1 MQQEI
6 NIKVVA
12 QDRAKDND
20 FKQLFL
26 EMYPRLV
33 RYAVSLLGDGNEA
46 RDVVGDVFEKAWNQ
60 FSSLQMETRRSWLY
74 ASVRNACL
82 NWLKHQQVEQT
93 NVEALIEATR
103 YDMSTRY
110 EEHERLLQ
118 QAERIAR
125 ELKEPTCTILRLC
138 YFEHLTYQQAA
149 DSRQAGHQSQHRE
162 EAYFQGTR
170 HFARANEAYKHRELG
185 GKIMNKNQ
193 DQELDYRMDSV
204 SENVSENASGKVS
217 ENVSDA
223 RLSQIFG
230 EALGDEPSKEET
242 LAAWEAFEQKHISSE
257 EEHLQKA
264 EDELS
269 EKKIDKAR
277 ILTWITASVAVAASL
292 FLFIFRSSQEIS
304 QPTEFSMELFS
315 EVTSPKQVEQTLSN
329 GYCVVSTPAATT
341 TLVTL
346 SDGTRVMLNANST
359 LEYPAS
365 FDDAEVREVRLKG
378 EAHFEVTKN
387 PHRPFVVKAG
397 EMQTQVLGTIFDVK
411 AYRKDAPKV
420 TLMEGKVKVS
430 NADTEIEM
438 RPGQTAT
445 LQADKI
451 VVSKASSSAS
461 DWLEGDFDMDQV
473 TLAEAMSDIGAWYNK
488 TVVFQSQANMDK
500 LIHFRFS
507 RRASLQ
513 EIITALNEM
522 GVAKVRIEK
531 GKIMVL

>member
-1 MQQEI
+1 
-6 NIKVVA
+6 
-12 QDRAKDND
+12 
-20 FKQLFL
+20 
-26 EMYPRLV
+26 
-33 RYAVSLLGDGNEA
+33 
-46 RDVVGDVFEKAWNQ
+46 
-60 FSSLQMETRRSWLY
+60 
-74 ASVRNACL
+74 
-82 NWLKHQQVEQT
+82 
-93 NVEALIEATR
+93 
-103 YDMSTRY
+103 
-110 EEHERLLQ
+110 
-118 QAERIAR
+118 
-125 ELKEPTCTILRLC
+125 
-138 YFEHLTYQQAA
+138 
-149 DSRQAGHQSQHRE
+149 
-162 EAYFQGTR
+162 
-170 HFARANEAYKHRELG
+170 
-185 GKIMNKNQ
+185 MNKNQ
-193 DQELDYRMDSV
+193 DQELDYRM
-204 SENVSENASGKVS
+204 EAENA
-217 ENVSDA
+217 SDA
-223 RLSQIFG
+223 RLTRIFG
-230 EALGDEPSKEET
+230 EALGGEPSKEET
-242 LAAWEAFEQKHISSE
+242 LAAWEAFEKKHISSE
-257 EEHLQKA
+257 EEHLSFEK
-264 EDELS
+264 ES
-269 EKKIDKAR
+269 IVKNEKKVSKAR

-315 EVTSPKQVEQTLSN
+315 EVTSPKQVEQTLSD

-346 SDGTRVMLNANST
+346 SDGTKVMLNANST

-420 TLMEGKVKVS
+420 TLMQGKVKVS
-430 NADTEIEM
+430 NADTEVEM

-451 VVSKASSSAS
+451 VVSKASSSAF

-522 GVAKVRIEK
+522 GVARIRMEK

>member
-1 MQQEI
+1 
-6 NIKVVA
+6 
-12 QDRAKDND
+12 
-20 FKQLFL
+20 
-26 EMYPRLV
+26 
-33 RYAVSLLGDGNEA
+33 
-46 RDVVGDVFEKAWNQ
+46 
-60 FSSLQMETRRSWLY
+60 
-74 ASVRNACL
+74 
-82 NWLKHQQVEQT
+82 
-93 NVEALIEATR
+93 
-103 YDMSTRY
+103 
-110 EEHERLLQ
+110 
-118 QAERIAR
+118 
-125 ELKEPTCTILRLC
+125 
-138 YFEHLTYQQAA
+138 
-149 DSRQAGHQSQHRE
+149 
-162 EAYFQGTR
+162 
-170 HFARANEAYKHRELG
+170 
-185 GKIMNKNQ
+185 MNKNQ

-204 SENVSENASGKVS
+204 SENVSENASEKVS

-257 EEHLQKA
+257 EEHLSFEK
-264 EDELS
+264 ES
-269 EKKIDKAR
+269 IVKNEKKVSKAR

-315 EVTSPKQVEQTLSN
+315 EVTSPKQVEQTLSD

-430 NADTEIEM
+430 NADTEVEM
-438 RPGQTAT
+438 HPGQTAT
-445 LQADKI
+445 LQSDKI
-451 VVSKASSSAS
+451 VVSKASPSAS

>member
-1 MQQEI
+1 
-6 NIKVVA
+6 
-12 QDRAKDND
+12 
-20 FKQLFL
+20 
-26 EMYPRLV
+26 
-33 RYAVSLLGDGNEA
+33 
-46 RDVVGDVFEKAWNQ
+46 
-60 FSSLQMETRRSWLY
+60 
-74 ASVRNACL
+74 
-82 NWLKHQQVEQT
+82 
-93 NVEALIEATR
+93 
-103 YDMSTRY
+103 
-110 EEHERLLQ
+110 
-118 QAERIAR
+118 
-125 ELKEPTCTILRLC
+125 
-138 YFEHLTYQQAA
+138 
-149 DSRQAGHQSQHRE
+149 
-162 EAYFQGTR
+162 
-170 HFARANEAYKHRELG
+170 
-185 GKIMNKNQ
+185 MNKNQ

-204 SENVSENASGKVS
+204 SENVSENASEKVS

-242 LAAWEAFEQKHISSE
+242 LAAWEAFEKKHISSE
-257 EEHLQKA
+257 EEHLSFEK
-264 EDELS
+264 ES
-269 EKKIDKAR
+269 IVKNEKKVSKAR
-277 ILTWITASVAVAASL
+277 ILTWITASVAVVASL

-315 EVTSPKQVEQTLSN
+315 EITSPKQVEQTLSD

-346 SDGTRVMLNANST
+346 SDGTKVMLNANST

-378 EAHFEVTKN
+378 EAHFEVIKN

-420 TLMEGKVKVS
+420 TLMQGKVKVS
-430 NADTEIEM
+430 NADTEVEM

-451 VVSKASSSAS
+451 VVSKASPSAS

-522 GVAKVRIEK
+522 GVARIKIEK

>member
-1 MQQEI
+1 
-6 NIKVVA
+6 
-12 QDRAKDND
+12 
-20 FKQLFL
+20 
-26 EMYPRLV
+26 
-33 RYAVSLLGDGNEA
+33 
-46 RDVVGDVFEKAWNQ
+46 
-60 FSSLQMETRRSWLY
+60 
-74 ASVRNACL
+74 
-82 NWLKHQQVEQT
+82 
-93 NVEALIEATR
+93 
-103 YDMSTRY
+103 
-110 EEHERLLQ
+110 
-118 QAERIAR
+118 
-125 ELKEPTCTILRLC
+125 
-138 YFEHLTYQQAA
+138 
-149 DSRQAGHQSQHRE
+149 
-162 EAYFQGTR
+162 
-170 HFARANEAYKHRELG
+170 
-185 GKIMNKNQ
+185 MNKNQ
-193 DQELDYRMDSV
+193 DQELDYRKDSV
-204 SENVSENASGKVS
+204 SENVSEKASG
-217 ENVSDA
+217 NVSDA

-230 EALGDEPSKEET
+230 EALGDEPLKEET
-242 LAAWEAFEQKHISSE
+242 LAAWEAFEKKHISSE
-257 EEHLQKA
+257 EEL
-264 EDELS
+264 LS
-269 EKKIDKAR
+269 FEKEFIVKNEKKVSKAR
-277 ILTWITASVAVAASL
+277 ILTWITTASVAVAASL

-346 SDGTRVMLNANST
+346 GDGTRVMLNANST

-420 TLMEGKVKVS
+420 TLMQGKVTVS
-430 NADTEIEM
+430 NADTEVEM
-438 RPGQTAT
+438 RPGQTAM

>member
-1 MQQEI
+1 
-6 NIKVVA
+6 
-12 QDRAKDND
+12 
-20 FKQLFL
+20 
-26 EMYPRLV
+26 
-33 RYAVSLLGDGNEA
+33 
-46 RDVVGDVFEKAWNQ
+46 
-60 FSSLQMETRRSWLY
+60 
-74 ASVRNACL
+74 
-82 NWLKHQQVEQT
+82 
-93 NVEALIEATR
+93 
-103 YDMSTRY
+103 
-110 EEHERLLQ
+110 
-118 QAERIAR
+118 
-125 ELKEPTCTILRLC
+125 
-138 YFEHLTYQQAA
+138 
-149 DSRQAGHQSQHRE
+149 
-162 EAYFQGTR
+162 
-170 HFARANEAYKHRELG
+170 
-185 GKIMNKNQ
+185 MNKNQ

-204 SENVSENASGKVS
+204 SENVSENASEKVS

-242 LAAWEAFEQKHISSE
+242 LAAWEAFEKKHISSE

-269 EKKIDKAR
+269 EKKIEDEIGGESSSRKISKAR

-315 EVTSPKQVEQTLSN
+315 EVTSPKQVEQTLSD
-329 GYCVVSTPAATT
+329 GHCVVSTPAATT

-346 SDGTRVMLNANST
+346 SDGTKVMLNANST

-397 EMQTQVLGTIFDVK
+397 EMQTQVLGTVFDVK

-420 TLMEGKVKVS
+420 TLMQGKVKVS
-430 NADTEIEM
+430 NADTEVEM

-451 VVSKASSSAS
+451 VVSKASPSAS

>member
-1 MQQEI
+1 
-6 NIKVVA
+6 
-12 QDRAKDND
+12 
-20 FKQLFL
+20 
-26 EMYPRLV
+26 
-33 RYAVSLLGDGNEA
+33 
-46 RDVVGDVFEKAWNQ
+46 
-60 FSSLQMETRRSWLY
+60 
-74 ASVRNACL
+74 
-82 NWLKHQQVEQT
+82 
-93 NVEALIEATR
+93 
-103 YDMSTRY
+103 
-110 EEHERLLQ
+110 
-118 QAERIAR
+118 
-125 ELKEPTCTILRLC
+125 
-138 YFEHLTYQQAA
+138 
-149 DSRQAGHQSQHRE
+149 
-162 EAYFQGTR
+162 
-170 HFARANEAYKHRELG
+170 
-185 GKIMNKNQ
+185 MNKNQ
-193 DQELDYRMDSV
+193 DQKLDYRMDSV
-204 SENVSENASGKVS
+204 SENVSENASEKVS

-242 LAAWEAFEQKHISSE
+242 LAAWEAFEKKHISSE

-269 EKKIDKAR
+269 EKKIEDEIGRENGNEIGREIEGESSSRKISKAR
-277 ILTWITASVAVAASL
+277 ILAWITASVAVAASL

-304 QPTEFSMELFS
+304 LPTEFSMELFS
-315 EVTSPKQVEQTLSN
+315 EVTSPKQVEQTLSD

-420 TLMEGKVKVS
+420 TLMQGKVKVS
-430 NADTEIEM
+430 NADTEVEM

-445 LQADKI
+445 LQSDKI

>member
-1 MQQEI
+1 
-6 NIKVVA
+6 
-12 QDRAKDND
+12 
-20 FKQLFL
+20 
-26 EMYPRLV
+26 
-33 RYAVSLLGDGNEA
+33 
-46 RDVVGDVFEKAWNQ
+46 
-60 FSSLQMETRRSWLY
+60 
-74 ASVRNACL
+74 
-82 NWLKHQQVEQT
+82 
-93 NVEALIEATR
+93 
-103 YDMSTRY
+103 
-110 EEHERLLQ
+110 
-118 QAERIAR
+118 
-125 ELKEPTCTILRLC
+125 
-138 YFEHLTYQQAA
+138 
-149 DSRQAGHQSQHRE
+149 
-162 EAYFQGTR
+162 
-170 HFARANEAYKHRELG
+170 
-185 GKIMNKNQ
+185 MNKNQ
-193 DQELDYRMDSV
+193 DQKLDYRMDSV
-204 SENVSENASGKVS
+204 SENVSENASEKVS

-257 EEHLQKA
+257 EEHLSFEK
-264 EDELS
+264 ES
-269 EKKIDKAR
+269 IVKNEKKVSKAR

-315 EVTSPKQVEQTLSN
+315 EVTSPKQVEQTLSD

-430 NADTEIEM
+430 NADTEVEM
-438 RPGQTAT
+438 HPGQTAT
-445 LQADKI
+445 LQSDKI
-451 VVSKASSSAS
+451 VVSRASSSVS

-522 GVAKVRIEK
+522 GVAKVRMEK

>member
-1 MQQEI
+1 
-6 NIKVVA
+6 
-12 QDRAKDND
+12 
-20 FKQLFL
+20 
-26 EMYPRLV
+26 
-33 RYAVSLLGDGNEA
+33 
-46 RDVVGDVFEKAWNQ
+46 
-60 FSSLQMETRRSWLY
+60 
-74 ASVRNACL
+74 
-82 NWLKHQQVEQT
+82 
-93 NVEALIEATR
+93 
-103 YDMSTRY
+103 
-110 EEHERLLQ
+110 
-118 QAERIAR
+118 
-125 ELKEPTCTILRLC
+125 
-138 YFEHLTYQQAA
+138 
-149 DSRQAGHQSQHRE
+149 
-162 EAYFQGTR
+162 
-170 HFARANEAYKHRELG
+170 
-185 GKIMNKNQ
+185 MNKNQ

-204 SENVSENASGKVS
+204 SENVSENASEKVS

-242 LAAWEAFEQKHISSE
+242 LAAWEAFEKKHISSE
-257 EEHLQKA
+257 EEHLQKT

-269 EKKIDKAR
+269 EKKIEDEIGRESSSRKISKAR
-277 ILTWITASVAVAASL
+277 ILAWITASVAVAASL

-315 EVTSPKQVEQTLSN
+315 EVTSPKQVEQTLSD

-346 SDGTRVMLNANST
+346 SDGTKVMLNANST

-420 TLMEGKVKVS
+420 TLMQGKVKVS
-430 NADTEIEM
+430 NADTEVEM

-507 RRASLQ
+507 RKASLQ

>member
-1 MQQEI
+1 
-6 NIKVVA
+6 
-12 QDRAKDND
+12 
-20 FKQLFL
+20 
-26 EMYPRLV
+26 
-33 RYAVSLLGDGNEA
+33 
-46 RDVVGDVFEKAWNQ
+46 
-60 FSSLQMETRRSWLY
+60 
-74 ASVRNACL
+74 
-82 NWLKHQQVEQT
+82 
-93 NVEALIEATR
+93 
-103 YDMSTRY
+103 
-110 EEHERLLQ
+110 
-118 QAERIAR
+118 
-125 ELKEPTCTILRLC
+125 
-138 YFEHLTYQQAA
+138 
-149 DSRQAGHQSQHRE
+149 
-162 EAYFQGTR
+162 
-170 HFARANEAYKHRELG
+170 
-185 GKIMNKNQ
+185 MNKNQ

-204 SENVSENASGKVS
+204 SENVSENASEKVS

-257 EEHLQKA
+257 EEHLSFEK
-264 EDELS
+264 ES
-269 EKKIDKAR
+269 IVKNEKKVSKAR

-315 EVTSPKQVEQTLSN
+315 EVTSPKQVEQTLSD

-420 TLMEGKVKVS
+420 TLMQGKVKVS
-430 NADTEIEM
+430 NADTEVEM

-445 LQADKI
+445 LQSDKI
-451 VVSKASSSAS
+451 VVSRASSSVS

-488 TVVFQSQANMDK
+488 TVVFQSQANMGK

-522 GVAKVRIEK
+522 GVAKVRMEK

>member
-1 MQQEI
+1 
-6 NIKVVA
+6 
-12 QDRAKDND
+12 
-20 FKQLFL
+20 
-26 EMYPRLV
+26 
-33 RYAVSLLGDGNEA
+33 
-46 RDVVGDVFEKAWNQ
+46 
-60 FSSLQMETRRSWLY
+60 
-74 ASVRNACL
+74 
-82 NWLKHQQVEQT
+82 
-93 NVEALIEATR
+93 
-103 YDMSTRY
+103 
-110 EEHERLLQ
+110 
-118 QAERIAR
+118 
-125 ELKEPTCTILRLC
+125 
-138 YFEHLTYQQAA
+138 
-149 DSRQAGHQSQHRE
+149 
-162 EAYFQGTR
+162 
-170 HFARANEAYKHRELG
+170 
-185 GKIMNKNQ
+185 MNKNQ

-204 SENVSENASGKVS
+204 SENVSENVSEKVS

-242 LAAWEAFEQKHISSE
+242 LAAWEAFEKKHISSE
-257 EEHLQKA
+257 EEHLSFEK
-264 EDELS
+264 ES
-269 EKKIDKAR
+269 IVKNEKKVSKAR

-315 EVTSPKQVEQTLSN
+315 EVTSPKQVEQTLSD

-420 TLMEGKVKVS
+420 TLMQGKVKVS
-430 NADTEIEM
+430 NADTEVEM

-451 VVSKASSSAS
+451 VVSKASPSVS

-522 GVAKVRIEK
+522 GVAKVRMEK

>member
-1 MQQEI
+1 
-6 NIKVVA
+6 
-12 QDRAKDND
+12 
-20 FKQLFL
+20 
-26 EMYPRLV
+26 
-33 RYAVSLLGDGNEA
+33 
-46 RDVVGDVFEKAWNQ
+46 
-60 FSSLQMETRRSWLY
+60 
-74 ASVRNACL
+74 
-82 NWLKHQQVEQT
+82 
-93 NVEALIEATR
+93 
-103 YDMSTRY
+103 
-110 EEHERLLQ
+110 
-118 QAERIAR
+118 
-125 ELKEPTCTILRLC
+125 
-138 YFEHLTYQQAA
+138 
-149 DSRQAGHQSQHRE
+149 
-162 EAYFQGTR
+162 
-170 HFARANEAYKHRELG
+170 
-185 GKIMNKNQ
+185 MNKNQ
-193 DQELDYRMDSV
+193 DQELDYRMDPV
-204 SENVSENASGKVS
+204 SENVSENASEKVS
-217 ENVSDA
+217 EKVSDA

-242 LAAWEAFEQKHISSE
+242 LAAWEAFEKKHISSE
-257 EEHLQKA
+257 KEHLSFEK
-264 EDELS
+264 ES
-269 EKKIDKAR
+269 IVKNEKKVSKAR

-315 EVTSPKQVEQTLSN
+315 EVTSPKQVEQTLSD

-359 LEYPAS
+359 LEYPVS

-387 PHRPFVVKAG
+387 PHCPFVVKAG

-430 NADTEIEM
+430 NADTEVEM
-438 RPGQTAT
+438 HPGQTAT

-451 VVSKASSSAS
+451 VVSKASPSAS

-488 TVVFQSQANMDK
+488 TVVFQSQANMGK

-522 GVAKVRIEK
+522 GVAKVRMEK

>member
-1 MQQEI
+1 
-6 NIKVVA
+6 
-12 QDRAKDND
+12 
-20 FKQLFL
+20 
-26 EMYPRLV
+26 
-33 RYAVSLLGDGNEA
+33 
-46 RDVVGDVFEKAWNQ
+46 
-60 FSSLQMETRRSWLY
+60 
-74 ASVRNACL
+74 
-82 NWLKHQQVEQT
+82 
-93 NVEALIEATR
+93 
-103 YDMSTRY
+103 
-110 EEHERLLQ
+110 
-118 QAERIAR
+118 
-125 ELKEPTCTILRLC
+125 
-138 YFEHLTYQQAA
+138 
-149 DSRQAGHQSQHRE
+149 
-162 EAYFQGTR
+162 
-170 HFARANEAYKHRELG
+170 
-185 GKIMNKNQ
+185 MNKNQ
-193 DQELDYRMDSV
+193 NQELDDRMNPVSEKV
-204 SENVSENASGKVS
+204 SENVSENASEKVS
-217 ENVSDA
+217 ENAFDA

-242 LAAWEAFEQKHISSE
+242 LAAWEAFEKKHISSE
-257 EEHLQKA
+257 KHPSSEKEHLQKA

-315 EVTSPKQVEQTLSN
+315 EVTSPKQVEQTLSD

-420 TLMEGKVKVS
+420 TLMQGKVKVS
-430 NADTEIEM
+430 NADTEVEM

-445 LQADKI
+445 LQSDKI
-451 VVSKASSSAS
+451 VVSKASPSAS

-473 TLAEAMSDIGAWYNK
+473 TLAEAMSDIGTWYNK
-488 TVVFQSQANMDK
+488 TVVFQSQANMGK

>member
-1 MQQEI
+1 
-6 NIKVVA
+6 
-12 QDRAKDND
+12 
-20 FKQLFL
+20 
-26 EMYPRLV
+26 
-33 RYAVSLLGDGNEA
+33 
-46 RDVVGDVFEKAWNQ
+46 
-60 FSSLQMETRRSWLY
+60 
-74 ASVRNACL
+74 
-82 NWLKHQQVEQT
+82 
-93 NVEALIEATR
+93 
-103 YDMSTRY
+103 
-110 EEHERLLQ
+110 
-118 QAERIAR
+118 
-125 ELKEPTCTILRLC
+125 
-138 YFEHLTYQQAA
+138 
-149 DSRQAGHQSQHRE
+149 
-162 EAYFQGTR
+162 
-170 HFARANEAYKHRELG
+170 
-185 GKIMNKNQ
+185 MNKNQ

-204 SENVSENASGKVS
+204 SENVSENVSEKAS

-242 LAAWEAFEQKHISSE
+242 LAVWEAFEKKHISSE
-257 EEHLQKA
+257 EEHLSFEK
-264 EDELS
+264 ES
-269 EKKIDKAR
+269 IVKNEKKVSKAR

-315 EVTSPKQVEQTLSN
+315 EVTSPKQVEQTLSD

-346 SDGTRVMLNANST
+346 SDGTKVMLNANST

-420 TLMEGKVKVS
+420 TLMQGKVKVS
-430 NADTEIEM
+430 NADTEVEM

>member
-1 MQQEI
+1 
-6 NIKVVA
+6 
-12 QDRAKDND
+12 
-20 FKQLFL
+20 
-26 EMYPRLV
+26 
-33 RYAVSLLGDGNEA
+33 
-46 RDVVGDVFEKAWNQ
+46 
-60 FSSLQMETRRSWLY
+60 
-74 ASVRNACL
+74 
-82 NWLKHQQVEQT
+82 
-93 NVEALIEATR
+93 
-103 YDMSTRY
+103 
-110 EEHERLLQ
+110 
-118 QAERIAR
+118 
-125 ELKEPTCTILRLC
+125 
-138 YFEHLTYQQAA
+138 
-149 DSRQAGHQSQHRE
+149 
-162 EAYFQGTR
+162 
-170 HFARANEAYKHRELG
+170 
-185 GKIMNKNQ
+185 
-193 DQELDYRMDSV
+193 MDSV
-204 SENVSENASGKVS
+204 SENVSENASEKVS
-217 ENVSDA
+217 EKISEKTSEKVSDA

-242 LAAWEAFEQKHISSE
+242 LAAWEAFEKKHISSE

-264 EDELS
+264 EDELA
-269 EKKIDKAR
+269 EKKIEDEIGRESSSRKISKAR
-277 ILTWITASVAVAASL
+277 ILAWITASVAVAASL

-315 EVTSPKQVEQTLSN
+315 EVTSPKQVEQTLSD

-346 SDGTRVMLNANST
+346 SDGTKVMLNANST

-420 TLMEGKVKVS
+420 TLMQGKVKVS

-451 VVSKASSSAS
+451 VVSKASPSAS

-488 TVVFQSQANMDK
+488 TVVFQSQANMGK

>member
-1 MQQEI
+1 
-6 NIKVVA
+6 
-12 QDRAKDND
+12 
-20 FKQLFL
+20 
-26 EMYPRLV
+26 
-33 RYAVSLLGDGNEA
+33 
-46 RDVVGDVFEKAWNQ
+46 
-60 FSSLQMETRRSWLY
+60 
-74 ASVRNACL
+74 
-82 NWLKHQQVEQT
+82 
-93 NVEALIEATR
+93 
-103 YDMSTRY
+103 
-110 EEHERLLQ
+110 
-118 QAERIAR
+118 
-125 ELKEPTCTILRLC
+125 
-138 YFEHLTYQQAA
+138 
-149 DSRQAGHQSQHRE
+149 
-162 EAYFQGTR
+162 
-170 HFARANEAYKHRELG
+170 
-185 GKIMNKNQ
+185 MNKNQ

-204 SENVSENASGKVS
+204 SENVSENASEK
-217 ENVSDA
+217 VSDA

-242 LAAWEAFEQKHISSE
+242 LAAWEAFEKKHISSE

-269 EKKIDKAR
+269 EKKIEDEIGGESSSRKISKAR
-277 ILTWITASVAVAASL
+277 ILAWITASVAVAASL

-315 EVTSPKQVEQTLSN
+315 EVTSPKQVEQTLSD

-346 SDGTRVMLNANST
+346 SDGTKVMLNANST

-365 FDDAEVREVRLKG
+365 FDDAEVREVHLKG

-420 TLMEGKVKVS
+420 TLMQGKVKVS
-430 NADTEIEM
+430 NADTEVEM

-451 VVSKASSSAS
+451 VVSKASPSAS

-488 TVVFQSQANMDK
+488 TVVFQSQANMGK

>member
-1 MQQEI
+1 
-6 NIKVVA
+6 
-12 QDRAKDND
+12 
-20 FKQLFL
+20 
-26 EMYPRLV
+26 
-33 RYAVSLLGDGNEA
+33 
-46 RDVVGDVFEKAWNQ
+46 
-60 FSSLQMETRRSWLY
+60 
-74 ASVRNACL
+74 
-82 NWLKHQQVEQT
+82 
-93 NVEALIEATR
+93 
-103 YDMSTRY
+103 
-110 EEHERLLQ
+110 
-118 QAERIAR
+118 
-125 ELKEPTCTILRLC
+125 
-138 YFEHLTYQQAA
+138 
-149 DSRQAGHQSQHRE
+149 
-162 EAYFQGTR
+162 
-170 HFARANEAYKHRELG
+170 
-185 GKIMNKNQ
+185 MNKNQ

-257 EEHLQKA
+257 EEHLSFEK
-264 EDELS
+264 ES
-269 EKKIDKAR
+269 IVKNEKKVSKAR

-522 GVAKVRIEK
+522 GVAKVRMEK

>member
-1 MQQEI
+1 M
-6 NIKVVA
+6 N
-12 QDRAKDND
+12 KD
-20 FKQLFL
+20 
-26 EMYPRLV
+26 
-33 RYAVSLLGDGNEA
+33 
-46 RDVVGDVFEKAWNQ
+46 
-60 FSSLQMETRRSWLY
+60 
-74 ASVRNACL
+74 
-82 NWLKHQQVEQT
+82 
-93 NVEALIEATR
+93 
-103 YDMSTRY
+103 
-110 EEHERLLQ
+110 
-118 QAERIAR
+118 
-125 ELKEPTCTILRLC
+125 
-138 YFEHLTYQQAA
+138 
-149 DSRQAGHQSQHRE
+149 
-162 EAYFQGTR
+162 
-170 HFARANEAYKHRELG
+170 
-185 GKIMNKNQ
+185 KNQ

-204 SENVSENASGKVS
+204 SENVSENASEKVS
-217 ENVSDA
+217 ENASDA

-242 LAAWEAFEQKHISSE
+242 LAAWEAFEKKHISSE

-269 EKKIDKAR
+269 EKKIEDEIGGESSSRKISKAR
-277 ILTWITASVAVAASL
+277 ILAWITASVAVAASL

-315 EVTSPKQVEQTLSN
+315 EVTSPKQVEQTLSD

-346 SDGTRVMLNANST
+346 SDGTKVMLNANST

-420 TLMEGKVKVS
+420 TLMQGKVKVS
-430 NADTEIEM
+430 NADTEVEM

-451 VVSKASSSAS
+451 VVSKASPSAS

>member
-1 MQQEI
+1 
-6 NIKVVA
+6 
-12 QDRAKDND
+12 
-20 FKQLFL
+20 
-26 EMYPRLV
+26 
-33 RYAVSLLGDGNEA
+33 
-46 RDVVGDVFEKAWNQ
+46 
-60 FSSLQMETRRSWLY
+60 
-74 ASVRNACL
+74 
-82 NWLKHQQVEQT
+82 
-93 NVEALIEATR
+93 
-103 YDMSTRY
+103 
-110 EEHERLLQ
+110 
-118 QAERIAR
+118 
-125 ELKEPTCTILRLC
+125 
-138 YFEHLTYQQAA
+138 
-149 DSRQAGHQSQHRE
+149 
-162 EAYFQGTR
+162 
-170 HFARANEAYKHRELG
+170 
-185 GKIMNKNQ
+185 MNKNQ

-204 SENVSENASGKVS
+204 SENVSENVSEKAS

-242 LAAWEAFEQKHISSE
+242 LAAWEAFEKKHISSE
-257 EEHLQKA
+257 EEHLSFEK
-264 EDELS
+264 ES
-269 EKKIDKAR
+269 IVKNEKKVSKAR

-315 EVTSPKQVEQTLSN
+315 EVTSPKQVEQTLSD

-346 SDGTRVMLNANST
+346 SDGTKVMLNANST
-359 LEYPAS
+359 LEYPVS

-420 TLMEGKVKVS
+420 TLMQGKVKVS
-430 NADTEIEM
+430 NADTEVEM

-522 GVAKVRIEK
+522 GVARIRMEK

>member
-1 MQQEI
+1 M
-6 NIKVVA
+6 N
-12 QDRAKDND
+12 KD
-20 FKQLFL
+20 
-26 EMYPRLV
+26 
-33 RYAVSLLGDGNEA
+33 
-46 RDVVGDVFEKAWNQ
+46 
-60 FSSLQMETRRSWLY
+60 
-74 ASVRNACL
+74 
-82 NWLKHQQVEQT
+82 
-93 NVEALIEATR
+93 
-103 YDMSTRY
+103 
-110 EEHERLLQ
+110 
-118 QAERIAR
+118 
-125 ELKEPTCTILRLC
+125 
-138 YFEHLTYQQAA
+138 
-149 DSRQAGHQSQHRE
+149 
-162 EAYFQGTR
+162 
-170 HFARANEAYKHRELG
+170 
-185 GKIMNKNQ
+185 KNQ

-204 SENVSENASGKVS
+204 SENVSENASEKVS
-217 ENVSDA
+217 EKISEKTSEKVSDA

-230 EALGDEPSKEET
+230 EALGDEPSMEET
-242 LAAWEAFEQKHISSE
+242 LAAWEAFEKKHISSE
-257 EEHLQKA
+257 KEHLQKT

-269 EKKIDKAR
+269 EKKIEDEIGRESSSRKISKAR
-277 ILTWITASVAVAASL
+277 ILAWITASVAVAASL

-315 EVTSPKQVEQTLSN
+315 EVTSPKQVEQTLSD

-420 TLMEGKVKVS
+420 TLMQGKVKVS
-430 NADTEIEM
+430 NADTEVEM

-445 LQADKI
+445 LQSDKI

-488 TVVFQSQANMDK
+488 TVVFQSQANMGK

>member
-1 MQQEI
+1 
-6 NIKVVA
+6 
-12 QDRAKDND
+12 
-20 FKQLFL
+20 
-26 EMYPRLV
+26 
-33 RYAVSLLGDGNEA
+33 
-46 RDVVGDVFEKAWNQ
+46 
-60 FSSLQMETRRSWLY
+60 
-74 ASVRNACL
+74 
-82 NWLKHQQVEQT
+82 
-93 NVEALIEATR
+93 
-103 YDMSTRY
+103 
-110 EEHERLLQ
+110 
-118 QAERIAR
+118 
-125 ELKEPTCTILRLC
+125 
-138 YFEHLTYQQAA
+138 
-149 DSRQAGHQSQHRE
+149 
-162 EAYFQGTR
+162 
-170 HFARANEAYKHRELG
+170 
-185 GKIMNKNQ
+185 MNKNQ

-204 SENVSENASGKVS
+204 SENVSENASGKVSEKISEKTS

-242 LAAWEAFEQKHISSE
+242 LAAWEAFEKKHISSE

-264 EDELS
+264 EDELA
-269 EKKIDKAR
+269 EKKIEDEIGGESSSRKISKAR
-277 ILTWITASVAVAASL
+277 ILAWITASVAVAASL

-315 EVTSPKQVEQTLSN
+315 EVTSPKQVEQTLSD

-411 AYRKDAPKV
+411 AYCKDAPKV

-430 NADTEIEM
+430 NADTEVEM

-445 LQADKI
+445 LQSDKI
-451 VVSKASSSAS
+451 VVSKASPSAS

-488 TVVFQSQANMDK
+488 TVVFQSQANMGK

-513 EIITALNEM
+513 EIIMALNEM

>member
-1 MQQEI
+1 
-6 NIKVVA
+6 
-12 QDRAKDND
+12 
-20 FKQLFL
+20 
-26 EMYPRLV
+26 
-33 RYAVSLLGDGNEA
+33 
-46 RDVVGDVFEKAWNQ
+46 
-60 FSSLQMETRRSWLY
+60 
-74 ASVRNACL
+74 
-82 NWLKHQQVEQT
+82 
-93 NVEALIEATR
+93 
-103 YDMSTRY
+103 
-110 EEHERLLQ
+110 
-118 QAERIAR
+118 
-125 ELKEPTCTILRLC
+125 
-138 YFEHLTYQQAA
+138 
-149 DSRQAGHQSQHRE
+149 
-162 EAYFQGTR
+162 
-170 HFARANEAYKHRELG
+170 
-185 GKIMNKNQ
+185 MNKNQ

-204 SENVSENASGKVS
+204 SENVSEKASEKVS

-242 LAAWEAFEQKHISSE
+242 LAAWEAFEKKHISSE
-257 EEHLQKA
+257 K
-264 EDELS
+264 ELLS
-269 EKKIDKAR
+269 FEKESIVKNEKKVSKAR

-420 TLMEGKVKVS
+420 TLMQGKVKVS
-430 NADTEIEM
+430 NADTEVEM

-451 VVSKASSSAS
+451 VVSKASPSAS

>member
-1 MQQEI
+1 M
-6 NIKVVA
+6 N
-12 QDRAKDND
+12 KD
-20 FKQLFL
+20 
-26 EMYPRLV
+26 
-33 RYAVSLLGDGNEA
+33 
-46 RDVVGDVFEKAWNQ
+46 
-60 FSSLQMETRRSWLY
+60 
-74 ASVRNACL
+74 
-82 NWLKHQQVEQT
+82 
-93 NVEALIEATR
+93 
-103 YDMSTRY
+103 
-110 EEHERLLQ
+110 
-118 QAERIAR
+118 
-125 ELKEPTCTILRLC
+125 
-138 YFEHLTYQQAA
+138 
-149 DSRQAGHQSQHRE
+149 
-162 EAYFQGTR
+162 
-170 HFARANEAYKHRELG
+170 
-185 GKIMNKNQ
+185 KNQ

-204 SENVSENASGKVS
+204 SENVSENASEKVS

-242 LAAWEAFEQKHISSE
+242 LAAWEAFEKKHISSE
-257 EEHLQKA
+257 EEHLQKT

-269 EKKIDKAR
+269 EKKIEDEIGRESSSRKISKAR
-277 ILTWITASVAVAASL
+277 ILAWITASVAVAASL

-315 EVTSPKQVEQTLSN
+315 EVTSPKQVEQTLSD

-420 TLMEGKVKVS
+420 TLMQGKVKVS
-430 NADTEIEM
+430 NADTEVEM

-451 VVSKASSSAS
+451 VVSKASPSAS

-531 GKIMVL
+531 GKIMVH

>member
-1 MQQEI
+1 
-6 NIKVVA
+6 
-12 QDRAKDND
+12 
-20 FKQLFL
+20 
-26 EMYPRLV
+26 
-33 RYAVSLLGDGNEA
+33 
-46 RDVVGDVFEKAWNQ
+46 
-60 FSSLQMETRRSWLY
+60 
-74 ASVRNACL
+74 
-82 NWLKHQQVEQT
+82 
-93 NVEALIEATR
+93 
-103 YDMSTRY
+103 
-110 EEHERLLQ
+110 
-118 QAERIAR
+118 
-125 ELKEPTCTILRLC
+125 
-138 YFEHLTYQQAA
+138 
-149 DSRQAGHQSQHRE
+149 
-162 EAYFQGTR
+162 
-170 HFARANEAYKHRELG
+170 
-185 GKIMNKNQ
+185 MNKNQ
-193 DQELDYRMDSV
+193 DQKLDYRMDSV
-204 SENVSENASGKVS
+204 SENVSENASEKVS

-242 LAAWEAFEQKHISSE
+242 LAAWEAFEKKHISSE
-257 EEHLQKA
+257 KEHLQKA

-269 EKKIDKAR
+269 EKKIEDEIGGESSSRKISKAR
-277 ILTWITASVAVAASL
+277 ILAWITASVAVAASL

-315 EVTSPKQVEQTLSN
+315 EVTSPKQVEQTLSD
-329 GYCVVSTPAATT
+329 GYCVVSNPAATT

-346 SDGTRVMLNANST
+346 SDGTKVMLNANST

-397 EMQTQVLGTIFDVK
+397 EMQTQVLGTVFDVK

-430 NADTEIEM
+430 NADTEVEM

-451 VVSKASSSAS
+451 VVSKASPSAS

>member
-1 MQQEI
+1 
-6 NIKVVA
+6 
-12 QDRAKDND
+12 
-20 FKQLFL
+20 
-26 EMYPRLV
+26 
-33 RYAVSLLGDGNEA
+33 
-46 RDVVGDVFEKAWNQ
+46 
-60 FSSLQMETRRSWLY
+60 
-74 ASVRNACL
+74 
-82 NWLKHQQVEQT
+82 
-93 NVEALIEATR
+93 
-103 YDMSTRY
+103 
-110 EEHERLLQ
+110 
-118 QAERIAR
+118 
-125 ELKEPTCTILRLC
+125 
-138 YFEHLTYQQAA
+138 
-149 DSRQAGHQSQHRE
+149 
-162 EAYFQGTR
+162 
-170 HFARANEAYKHRELG
+170 
-185 GKIMNKNQ
+185 MNKNQ
-193 DQELDYRMDSV
+193 DQKLDYRM
-204 SENVSENASGKVS
+204 EAENA
-217 ENVSDA
+217 SDA
-223 RLSQIFG
+223 RLTRIFG
-230 EALGDEPSKEET
+230 EALGGEPSKEET
-242 LAAWEAFEQKHISSE
+242 LAAWEAFEKKHISSE
-257 EEHLQKA
+257 EEHLSFEK
-264 EDELS
+264 ES
-269 EKKIDKAR
+269 IVKNEKKVSKAR

-397 EMQTQVLGTIFDVK
+397 EMQTQVLGTVFDVK

-430 NADTEIEM
+430 NADTEVEM

>member
-1 MQQEI
+1 
-6 NIKVVA
+6 
-12 QDRAKDND
+12 
-20 FKQLFL
+20 
-26 EMYPRLV
+26 
-33 RYAVSLLGDGNEA
+33 
-46 RDVVGDVFEKAWNQ
+46 
-60 FSSLQMETRRSWLY
+60 
-74 ASVRNACL
+74 
-82 NWLKHQQVEQT
+82 
-93 NVEALIEATR
+93 
-103 YDMSTRY
+103 
-110 EEHERLLQ
+110 
-118 QAERIAR
+118 
-125 ELKEPTCTILRLC
+125 
-138 YFEHLTYQQAA
+138 
-149 DSRQAGHQSQHRE
+149 
-162 EAYFQGTR
+162 
-170 HFARANEAYKHRELG
+170 
-185 GKIMNKNQ
+185 MNKNQ

-204 SENVSENASGKVS
+204 SENVSENASEKVS
-217 ENVSDA
+217 EKISEKTSEKVSDA

-242 LAAWEAFEQKHISSE
+242 LAAWEAFEKKHISSE
-257 EEHLQKA
+257 EEHLSFEK
-264 EDELS
+264 ES
-269 EKKIDKAR
+269 IVKNEKKVSKAR

-315 EVTSPKQVEQTLSN
+315 EVTSPKQVEQTLSD

-430 NADTEIEM
+430 NADTEVEM

-451 VVSKASSSAS
+451 VVSKASPSAS

-522 GVAKVRIEK
+522 GVAKVRMEK

>member
-1 MQQEI
+1 
-6 NIKVVA
+6 
-12 QDRAKDND
+12 
-20 FKQLFL
+20 
-26 EMYPRLV
+26 
-33 RYAVSLLGDGNEA
+33 
-46 RDVVGDVFEKAWNQ
+46 
-60 FSSLQMETRRSWLY
+60 
-74 ASVRNACL
+74 
-82 NWLKHQQVEQT
+82 
-93 NVEALIEATR
+93 
-103 YDMSTRY
+103 
-110 EEHERLLQ
+110 
-118 QAERIAR
+118 
-125 ELKEPTCTILRLC
+125 
-138 YFEHLTYQQAA
+138 
-149 DSRQAGHQSQHRE
+149 
-162 EAYFQGTR
+162 
-170 HFARANEAYKHRELG
+170 
-185 GKIMNKNQ
+185 MNKNQ
-193 DQELDYRMDSV
+193 DQELDYRKDSV
-204 SENVSENASGKVS
+204 SENVSEKASG
-217 ENVSDA
+217 NVSDA

-230 EALGDEPSKEET
+230 EALGDEPLKEET
-242 LAAWEAFEQKHISSE
+242 LAAWEAFEKKHISSE

-264 EDELS
+264 EDELA
-269 EKKIDKAR
+269 EKKIEDEIGRENGNEIGSESSSRKVSKAR
-277 ILTWITASVAVAASL
+277 ILAWITASVAVAASL

-315 EVTSPKQVEQTLSN
+315 EVTSPKQVEQTLSD

-420 TLMEGKVKVS
+420 TLMQGKVKVS

-438 RPGQTAT
+438 HPGQTAT

-451 VVSKASSSAS
+451 VVSKASPSAS

-488 TVVFQSQANMDK
+488 TVVFQSQANMGK

>member
-1 MQQEI
+1 
-6 NIKVVA
+6 
-12 QDRAKDND
+12 
-20 FKQLFL
+20 
-26 EMYPRLV
+26 
-33 RYAVSLLGDGNEA
+33 
-46 RDVVGDVFEKAWNQ
+46 
-60 FSSLQMETRRSWLY
+60 
-74 ASVRNACL
+74 
-82 NWLKHQQVEQT
+82 
-93 NVEALIEATR
+93 
-103 YDMSTRY
+103 
-110 EEHERLLQ
+110 
-118 QAERIAR
+118 
-125 ELKEPTCTILRLC
+125 
-138 YFEHLTYQQAA
+138 
-149 DSRQAGHQSQHRE
+149 
-162 EAYFQGTR
+162 
-170 HFARANEAYKHRELG
+170 
-185 GKIMNKNQ
+185 MNKNQ

-204 SENVSENASGKVS
+204 SENVSENVSEKVS

-242 LAAWEAFEQKHISSE
+242 LAAWEAFEKKHISSE

-269 EKKIDKAR
+269 EKKIEDEIGGESSSRKISKAR
-277 ILTWITASVAVAASL
+277 ILAWITASVAVAASL

-315 EVTSPKQVEQTLSN
+315 EVTSPKQVEQTLSD

-346 SDGTRVMLNANST
+346 SDGTKVMLNANST

-365 FDDAEVREVRLKG
+365 FDDEATGEGRAADAAHQVREVRLKG

-420 TLMEGKVKVS
+420 TLMQGKVKVS
-430 NADTEIEM
+430 NADTEVEM

-445 LQADKI
+445 LQSDKI
-451 VVSKASSSAS
+451 VVSKASPSAS

>member
-1 MQQEI
+1 
-6 NIKVVA
+6 
-12 QDRAKDND
+12 
-20 FKQLFL
+20 
-26 EMYPRLV
+26 
-33 RYAVSLLGDGNEA
+33 
-46 RDVVGDVFEKAWNQ
+46 
-60 FSSLQMETRRSWLY
+60 
-74 ASVRNACL
+74 
-82 NWLKHQQVEQT
+82 
-93 NVEALIEATR
+93 
-103 YDMSTRY
+103 
-110 EEHERLLQ
+110 
-118 QAERIAR
+118 
-125 ELKEPTCTILRLC
+125 
-138 YFEHLTYQQAA
+138 
-149 DSRQAGHQSQHRE
+149 
-162 EAYFQGTR
+162 
-170 HFARANEAYKHRELG
+170 
-185 GKIMNKNQ
+185 MNKNQ
-193 DQELDYRMDSV
+193 DQELDYRM
-204 SENVSENASGKVS
+204 EAENA
-217 ENVSDA
+217 SDA
-223 RLSQIFG
+223 RLTRIFG
-230 EALGDEPSKEET
+230 EALGGEPSKEET
-242 LAAWEAFEQKHISSE
+242 LAAWEAFEKKHISSE
-257 EEHLQKA
+257 EEHLSFEK
-264 EDELS
+264 ES
-269 EKKIDKAR
+269 IVKNEKKVSKAR

-315 EVTSPKQVEQTLSN
+315 EVTSPKQVEQTLSD

-346 SDGTRVMLNANST
+346 SDGTKVMLNANST
-359 LEYPAS
+359 LEYPVS

-420 TLMEGKVKVS
+420 TLMQGKVKVS
-430 NADTEIEM
+430 NADTEVEM

-445 LQADKI
+445 LQSDKI
-451 VVSKASSSAS
+451 VVSKASPSAS

-522 GVAKVRIEK
+522 GVARIRMEK

>member
-1 MQQEI
+1 
-6 NIKVVA
+6 
-12 QDRAKDND
+12 
-20 FKQLFL
+20 
-26 EMYPRLV
+26 
-33 RYAVSLLGDGNEA
+33 
-46 RDVVGDVFEKAWNQ
+46 
-60 FSSLQMETRRSWLY
+60 
-74 ASVRNACL
+74 
-82 NWLKHQQVEQT
+82 
-93 NVEALIEATR
+93 
-103 YDMSTRY
+103 
-110 EEHERLLQ
+110 
-118 QAERIAR
+118 
-125 ELKEPTCTILRLC
+125 
-138 YFEHLTYQQAA
+138 
-149 DSRQAGHQSQHRE
+149 
-162 EAYFQGTR
+162 
-170 HFARANEAYKHRELG
+170 
-185 GKIMNKNQ
+185 MNKNQ

-204 SENVSENASGKVS
+204 SENVSENASEKVS
-217 ENVSDA
+217 ENISDA

-242 LAAWEAFEQKHISSE
+242 LAAWEAFEKKHISSE

-269 EKKIDKAR
+269 EKKIEDEIGGESSSRKISKAR
-277 ILTWITASVAVAASL
+277 ILAWITASVAVAASL

-315 EVTSPKQVEQTLSN
+315 EVTSPKQVEQTLSD

-420 TLMEGKVKVS
+420 TLMQGKVKVS
-430 NADTEIEM
+430 NADTEVEM

-445 LQADKI
+445 LQSDKI
-451 VVSKASSSAS
+451 VVSKASPSAS

-488 TVVFQSQANMDK
+488 TVVFQSQANMGK

-522 GVAKVRIEK
+522 GVAKVRMEK

>member
-1 MQQEI
+1 
-6 NIKVVA
+6 
-12 QDRAKDND
+12 
-20 FKQLFL
+20 
-26 EMYPRLV
+26 
-33 RYAVSLLGDGNEA
+33 
-46 RDVVGDVFEKAWNQ
+46 
-60 FSSLQMETRRSWLY
+60 
-74 ASVRNACL
+74 
-82 NWLKHQQVEQT
+82 
-93 NVEALIEATR
+93 
-103 YDMSTRY
+103 
-110 EEHERLLQ
+110 
-118 QAERIAR
+118 
-125 ELKEPTCTILRLC
+125 
-138 YFEHLTYQQAA
+138 
-149 DSRQAGHQSQHRE
+149 
-162 EAYFQGTR
+162 
-170 HFARANEAYKHRELG
+170 
-185 GKIMNKNQ
+185 
-193 DQELDYRMDSV
+193 MDSV
-204 SENVSENASGKVS
+204 SENVSENASEKVS

-242 LAAWEAFEQKHISSE
+242 LAAWEAFEKKHISSE
-257 EEHLQKA
+257 EEHLSFEK
-264 EDELS
+264 ES
-269 EKKIDKAR
+269 IVKNEKKVSKAR

-315 EVTSPKQVEQTLSN
+315 EVTSPKQVEQTLSD

-430 NADTEIEM
+430 NADTEVEM

-445 LQADKI
+445 LQSDKI
-451 VVSKASSSAS
+451 VVSRASSSVS

>member
-1 MQQEI
+1 
-6 NIKVVA
+6 
-12 QDRAKDND
+12 
-20 FKQLFL
+20 
-26 EMYPRLV
+26 
-33 RYAVSLLGDGNEA
+33 
-46 RDVVGDVFEKAWNQ
+46 
-60 FSSLQMETRRSWLY
+60 
-74 ASVRNACL
+74 
-82 NWLKHQQVEQT
+82 
-93 NVEALIEATR
+93 
-103 YDMSTRY
+103 
-110 EEHERLLQ
+110 
-118 QAERIAR
+118 
-125 ELKEPTCTILRLC
+125 
-138 YFEHLTYQQAA
+138 
-149 DSRQAGHQSQHRE
+149 
-162 EAYFQGTR
+162 
-170 HFARANEAYKHRELG
+170 
-185 GKIMNKNQ
+185 
-193 DQELDYRMDSV
+193 MDSV
-204 SENVSENASGKVS
+204 SENVSENASEKVSENVSENVSEKVS

-242 LAAWEAFEQKHISSE
+242 LAAWEAFEKKHISSE

-269 EKKIDKAR
+269 EKKIEDEIGRESSSRKISKAR
-277 ILTWITASVAVAASL
+277 ILAWITASVAVAASL

-315 EVTSPKQVEQTLSN
+315 EVTSPKQVEQTLSD

-420 TLMEGKVKVS
+420 TLMQGKVKVS
-430 NADTEIEM
+430 NADTEVEM

-451 VVSKASSSAS
+451 VVSKASPSAS

>member
-1 MQQEI
+1 
-6 NIKVVA
+6 
-12 QDRAKDND
+12 
-20 FKQLFL
+20 
-26 EMYPRLV
+26 
-33 RYAVSLLGDGNEA
+33 
-46 RDVVGDVFEKAWNQ
+46 
-60 FSSLQMETRRSWLY
+60 
-74 ASVRNACL
+74 
-82 NWLKHQQVEQT
+82 
-93 NVEALIEATR
+93 
-103 YDMSTRY
+103 
-110 EEHERLLQ
+110 
-118 QAERIAR
+118 
-125 ELKEPTCTILRLC
+125 
-138 YFEHLTYQQAA
+138 
-149 DSRQAGHQSQHRE
+149 
-162 EAYFQGTR
+162 
-170 HFARANEAYKHRELG
+170 
-185 GKIMNKNQ
+185 MNKNQ

-204 SENVSENASGKVS
+204 SENVSENASEKVS

-223 RLSQIFG
+223 RLSQMFG

-242 LAAWEAFEQKHISSE
+242 LAAWEAFEKKHISSE
-257 EEHLQKA
+257 EEHLSFEK
-264 EDELS
+264 ES
-269 EKKIDKAR
+269 IVKNEKKVSKAR
-277 ILTWITASVAVAASL
+277 ILAWITASVAVAASL

-329 GYCVVSTPAATT
+329 GYCVVSTPAATI

-346 SDGTRVMLNANST
+346 SDGTKVMLNANST

-420 TLMEGKVKVS
+420 TLMQGKVKVS
-430 NADTEIEM
+430 NADTEVEM

>member
-1 MQQEI
+1 
-6 NIKVVA
+6 
-12 QDRAKDND
+12 
-20 FKQLFL
+20 
-26 EMYPRLV
+26 
-33 RYAVSLLGDGNEA
+33 
-46 RDVVGDVFEKAWNQ
+46 
-60 FSSLQMETRRSWLY
+60 
-74 ASVRNACL
+74 
-82 NWLKHQQVEQT
+82 
-93 NVEALIEATR
+93 
-103 YDMSTRY
+103 
-110 EEHERLLQ
+110 
-118 QAERIAR
+118 
-125 ELKEPTCTILRLC
+125 
-138 YFEHLTYQQAA
+138 
-149 DSRQAGHQSQHRE
+149 
-162 EAYFQGTR
+162 
-170 HFARANEAYKHRELG
+170 
-185 GKIMNKNQ
+185 MNKNQ

-204 SENVSENASGKVS
+204 SENVSENASEKVS

-230 EALGDEPSKEET
+230 EALGDEPSNEET
-242 LAAWEAFEQKHISSE
+242 LAAWEAFEKKHISSE

-269 EKKIDKAR
+269 EKKIEDEIGGESSSRKISKAR

-387 PHRPFVVKAG
+387 PHRPFVVRAG

-420 TLMEGKVKVS
+420 TLMQGKVKVS
-430 NADTEIEM
+430 NADTEVEM

-488 TVVFQSQANMDK
+488 TVVFQSQANMGK

-522 GVAKVRIEK
+522 GVARIKIEK

>member
-1 MQQEI
+1 
-6 NIKVVA
+6 
-12 QDRAKDND
+12 
-20 FKQLFL
+20 
-26 EMYPRLV
+26 
-33 RYAVSLLGDGNEA
+33 
-46 RDVVGDVFEKAWNQ
+46 
-60 FSSLQMETRRSWLY
+60 
-74 ASVRNACL
+74 
-82 NWLKHQQVEQT
+82 
-93 NVEALIEATR
+93 
-103 YDMSTRY
+103 
-110 EEHERLLQ
+110 
-118 QAERIAR
+118 
-125 ELKEPTCTILRLC
+125 
-138 YFEHLTYQQAA
+138 
-149 DSRQAGHQSQHRE
+149 
-162 EAYFQGTR
+162 
-170 HFARANEAYKHRELG
+170 
-185 GKIMNKNQ
+185 MNKNQ

-204 SENVSENASGKVS
+204 SEKVSENASEK
-217 ENVSDA
+217 VSDA

-242 LAAWEAFEQKHISSE
+242 LAAWEAFEKKHISSE
-257 EEHLQKA
+257 EEHLSFEK
-264 EDELS
+264 ES
-269 EKKIDKAR
+269 IVKNEKKVSKAR
-277 ILTWITASVAVAASL
+277 ILAWITASVAVAASL

-430 NADTEIEM
+430 NADTEVEM

-445 LQADKI
+445 LQSDKI
-451 VVSKASSSAS
+451 VVSKASPSAS

>member
-1 MQQEI
+1 
-6 NIKVVA
+6 
-12 QDRAKDND
+12 
-20 FKQLFL
+20 
-26 EMYPRLV
+26 
-33 RYAVSLLGDGNEA
+33 
-46 RDVVGDVFEKAWNQ
+46 
-60 FSSLQMETRRSWLY
+60 
-74 ASVRNACL
+74 
-82 NWLKHQQVEQT
+82 
-93 NVEALIEATR
+93 
-103 YDMSTRY
+103 
-110 EEHERLLQ
+110 
-118 QAERIAR
+118 
-125 ELKEPTCTILRLC
+125 
-138 YFEHLTYQQAA
+138 
-149 DSRQAGHQSQHRE
+149 
-162 EAYFQGTR
+162 
-170 HFARANEAYKHRELG
+170 
-185 GKIMNKNQ
+185 MNKNQ
-193 DQELDYRMDSV
+193 DQKLDYRMDSV
-204 SENVSENASGKVS
+204 SENVSENASEKVS

-242 LAAWEAFEQKHISSE
+242 LAAWEAFEKKHISSE
-257 EEHLQKA
+257 EEL
-264 EDELS
+264 LS
-269 EKKIDKAR
+269 FEKESIVKNEKKVSKAR

-315 EVTSPKQVEQTLSN
+315 EVTSPKQVEQTLSD

-346 SDGTRVMLNANST
+346 SDGTKVMLNANST

-420 TLMEGKVKVS
+420 TLMQGKVKVS
-430 NADTEIEM
+430 NADTEVEM

-488 TVVFQSQANMDK
+488 TVVFQSQANMGK

>member
-1 MQQEI
+1 
-6 NIKVVA
+6 
-12 QDRAKDND
+12 
-20 FKQLFL
+20 
-26 EMYPRLV
+26 
-33 RYAVSLLGDGNEA
+33 
-46 RDVVGDVFEKAWNQ
+46 
-60 FSSLQMETRRSWLY
+60 
-74 ASVRNACL
+74 
-82 NWLKHQQVEQT
+82 
-93 NVEALIEATR
+93 
-103 YDMSTRY
+103 
-110 EEHERLLQ
+110 
-118 QAERIAR
+118 
-125 ELKEPTCTILRLC
+125 
-138 YFEHLTYQQAA
+138 
-149 DSRQAGHQSQHRE
+149 
-162 EAYFQGTR
+162 
-170 HFARANEAYKHRELG
+170 
-185 GKIMNKNQ
+185 MNKNQ

-204 SENVSENASGKVS
+204 SENVSENASEKVS

-242 LAAWEAFEQKHISSE
+242 LAAWEAFEKKHISSE

-269 EKKIDKAR
+269 EKKIEDEIGRENGNEIEREIEGESSSRKVSKAR

-304 QPTEFSMELFS
+304 LPTEFSMELFS

-420 TLMEGKVKVS
+420 TLMQGKVKVS
-430 NADTEIEM
+430 NADTEVEM

-451 VVSKASSSAS
+451 VVSKASPSAS

-488 TVVFQSQANMDK
+488 TVVFQSQANMGK

-531 GKIMVL
+531 GKIIVL

>member
-1 MQQEI
+1 
-6 NIKVVA
+6 
-12 QDRAKDND
+12 
-20 FKQLFL
+20 
-26 EMYPRLV
+26 
-33 RYAVSLLGDGNEA
+33 
-46 RDVVGDVFEKAWNQ
+46 
-60 FSSLQMETRRSWLY
+60 
-74 ASVRNACL
+74 
-82 NWLKHQQVEQT
+82 
-93 NVEALIEATR
+93 
-103 YDMSTRY
+103 
-110 EEHERLLQ
+110 
-118 QAERIAR
+118 
-125 ELKEPTCTILRLC
+125 
-138 YFEHLTYQQAA
+138 
-149 DSRQAGHQSQHRE
+149 
-162 EAYFQGTR
+162 
-170 HFARANEAYKHRELG
+170 
-185 GKIMNKNQ
+185 MNKNQ
-193 DQELDYRMDSV
+193 DQELDYRMDPV
-204 SENVSENASGKVS
+204 SENVSENASEKVS
-217 ENVSDA
+217 ESISENASEKVSDA
-223 RLSQIFG
+223 RLSRIFG
-230 EALGDEPSKEET
+230 EALGDEPSMEET
-242 LAAWEAFEQKHISSE
+242 LAAWEAFEKKHISSE
-257 EEHLQKA
+257 KEHLQKA

-315 EVTSPKQVEQTLSN
+315 EVTSPKQVEQTLSD

-346 SDGTRVMLNANST
+346 SDGTKVMLNANST

-397 EMQTQVLGTIFDVK
+397 EMQTQVLGTVFDVK

-420 TLMEGKVKVS
+420 TLMQGKVKVS
-430 NADTEIEM
+430 NADTEVEM

-488 TVVFQSQANMDK
+488 TVVFQSQANMGK

>member
-1 MQQEI
+1 
-6 NIKVVA
+6 
-12 QDRAKDND
+12 
-20 FKQLFL
+20 
-26 EMYPRLV
+26 
-33 RYAVSLLGDGNEA
+33 
-46 RDVVGDVFEKAWNQ
+46 
-60 FSSLQMETRRSWLY
+60 
-74 ASVRNACL
+74 
-82 NWLKHQQVEQT
+82 
-93 NVEALIEATR
+93 
-103 YDMSTRY
+103 
-110 EEHERLLQ
+110 
-118 QAERIAR
+118 
-125 ELKEPTCTILRLC
+125 
-138 YFEHLTYQQAA
+138 
-149 DSRQAGHQSQHRE
+149 
-162 EAYFQGTR
+162 
-170 HFARANEAYKHRELG
+170 
-185 GKIMNKNQ
+185 MNKNQ

-204 SENVSENASGKVS
+204 SENVSENASEKVS

-242 LAAWEAFEQKHISSE
+242 LAAWEAFEKKHISSE
-257 EEHLQKA
+257 KEHLSFEK
-264 EDELS
+264 ES
-269 EKKIDKAR
+269 IVKNEKKVSKAR

-315 EVTSPKQVEQTLSN
+315 EVTSPKQVEQTLSD

-430 NADTEIEM
+430 NADTEVEM

-445 LQADKI
+445 LQSDKI
-451 VVSKASSSAS
+451 VVSKASPSAS

-488 TVVFQSQANMDK
+488 TVVFQSQANMGK